1 MIRARSLSESGLE
14 SFQATTGTYPTD
26 YYERL
31 RRLGPVVWDDNLGCW
46 LVTAHAVV
54 REVLRTDQ
62 EDWSVPDRMA
72 GPQMVG
78 LDGVR
83 WKRFI
88 GYNSTMTLNTDDVD
102 LHNHMHRW
110 WMKTFSG
117 RGLQHLGETLVRP
130 VAHAQI
136 DRFIERASAELY
148 EEFANRVAPRVIASA
163 MGLPWRDDEWLDR
176 VLSLHVQRIAL
187 ISHKTLLQRSGA
199 APDETLLREG
209 YAAVETLAELARPY
223 VRERRDGTGEDFIS
237 LVWRDADALFGDSYG
252 EDDVIGTVNIAFAGG
267 SGTTAAAT
275 SAGLYLLMNSPRL
288 QGELRAGG
296 IGAIRNFVEETLR
309 LFPSLVMTTRI
320 ALRDLDLGGVRIE
333 KGEMIMI
340 LTGAANSDPQQ
351 YAEPLRVDLTR
362 RAPKDHFTFMKGPL
376 TCPGQGL
383 ARTQLTTIFSVV
395 LERLADL
402 RFDPDAPPPH
412 YTDPFI
418 RRWRPLNAL
427 FVSRT

>member
-1 MIRARSLSESGLE
+1 MTRRQPLSDYGLD
-14 SFQATTGTYPTD
+14 SFEATTGTYPID
-26 YYERL
+26 YYDRL

-46 LVTAHAVV
+46 LITGYDAV
-54 REVLRTDQ
+54 RQVLRTDQ
-62 EDWSVPDRMA
+62 EDWGVADRMA
-72 GPQMVG
+72 GQQMVG
-78 LDGVR
+78 LDAVQ
-83 WKRFI
+83 WKRFM
-88 GYNSTMTLNTDDVD
+88 GYESKKTLNTDDVE

-110 WMKTFSG
+110 WMRTFSG
-117 RGLQHLGETLVRP
+117 RGLEHLGDTLVRP

-136 DRFIERASAELY
+136 DRFVARGSAELY

-163 MGLPWRDDEWLDR
+163 MGLPWRDDEWLDH
-176 VLSLHVQRIAL
+176 VLSLHVRRIAL

-237 LVWRDADALFGDSYG
+237 LVWRDADALFGDSYS
-252 EDDVIGTVNIAFAGG
+252 EEDVIGTANIAFAGG

-275 SAGLYLLMNSPRL
+275 SAGLYLLMNSARL
-288 QGELRAGG
+288 QAELRVGG
-296 IGAIRNFVEETLR
+296 TGMMRNFVEETLR
-309 LFPSLVMTTRI
+309 LFPSLNMTTRI
-320 ALRDLDLGGVRIE
+320 ALRDLELSGVRIE
-333 KGEMIMI
+333 AGEMIMI

-351 YAEPLRVDLTR
+351 YAEPLRVDVTR

-395 LERLADL
+395 LERLTDL
-402 RFDPDAPPPH
+402 RFDPAALPPR

-418 RRWRPLNAL
+418 RRWRPLNAQ
-427 FVSRT
+427 FTSAR